1 MIYQSLYCAKV
12 STLSGRQVRVNCLY
26 LIQASIDRNL
36 VASSKFALS
45 KSLAI
50 GIFALGGV
58 SDL

>member
-1 MIYQSLYCAKV
+1 
-12 STLSGRQVRVNCLY
+12 
-26 LIQASIDRNL
+26 LIHANSNRNL
-36 VASSKFALS
+36 VASSKFTLS